1 MNISITTFA
10 SHTPEIST
18 EIGYG
23 LIISLLFVICLCLIV
38 FGVYYKD
45 KYNFLKYNVER
56 VDNQLYLELIKN
68 GVENES

>member
-10 SHTPEIST
+10 SQTPEIPT
-18 EIGYG
+18 ETGYG

-56 VDNQLYLELIKN
+56 LDNQLYLELIKN
-68 GVENES
+68 EVENES